1 VVNIT
6 VTHNH
11 SSLVSKEEFLL
22 VCSTQPELVLGQ
34 HMEVIF
40 GSKEREFAT
49 FCGKTVAQVHSDTRL
64 NGIELKRFSKS
75 AQSSP
80 RNRVKLVSEHHE
92 EEHLHVKNRSSF
104 TSDVASSD
112 TAASDNE
119 AKSVKTNASRTSKNG
134 ASSVTETG
142 TGKTR
147 KTDTDDATTSS
158 QRKKKK
164 SSNNETAPKRNS
176 KRATRNERVIMGSS
190 RERAALDNVTTNV
203 MTGVFTTTAGRDLL
217 GQHQTADTLQTST
230 ADTSRGKGNY
240 ARKRETHT

>member
-80 RNRVKLVSEHHE
+80 RNRYD
-92 EEHLHVKNRSSF
+92 N
-104 TSDVASSD
+104 TS
-112 TAASDNE
+112 
-119 AKSVKTNASRTSKNG
+119 
-134 ASSVTETG
+134 
-142 TGKTR
+142 
-147 KTDTDDATTSS
+147 
-158 QRKKKK
+158 
-164 SSNNETAPKRNS
+164 
-176 KRATRNERVIMGSS
+176 
-190 RERAALDNVTTNV
+190 
-203 MTGVFTTTAGRDLL
+203 
-217 GQHQTADTLQTST
+217 
-230 ADTSRGKGNY
+230 
-240 ARKRETHT
+240 